1 MIKNIIIIFLFY
13 IIGSLLIAKPNNIE
27 ILKSALFTTKDFIAK
42 GAGNAVEIFT
52 GKETLTEDS
61 FFKEET
67 EDNSEAK

>member
-1 MIKNIIIIFLFY
+1 MIKNLIIIFLFY

-27 ILKSALFTTKDFIAK
+27 ILKSSLFTTKDFIAK
-42 GAGNAVEIFT
+42 GAGNAVEFFT